1 VRAAAGDL
9 VTERYSAAVDQTVR
23 LSDGRQLGF
32 ASFGD
37 ADGIP
42 MFYLHGSFGSRLEGR
57 LTHPSALHRHVRV
70 IAPDRPGFG
79 LSQYRPNARLL
90 HFAGDLTE
98 LADHLGLDRF
108 SMMGV
113 AGGGPFALACAHQL
127 GSRLRALA
135 LVSSTGPHDRPGA
148 LSGMDLRVRLMLHT
162 LPRRLPWLVR
172 RMQERIARL
181 ADRDPAGLLRQAS
194 GTLPSSERASLASPE
209 IAEIFMDA
217 AYEGFRSGV
226 HGVVDELRLLAEPWD
241 FTLESIEAPVFLWH
255 GETDRVNPVAM
266 AHALAREIAKSQLQT
281 IPDRGSAIA
290 VDVVPDAIATLAAYA
305 RQSD

>member
-1 VRAAAGDL
+1 VRAAAGDF

-37 ADGIP
+37 ADGVP

-57 LTHPSALHRHVRV
+57 ISHPSALHRHVRV

-79 LSQYRPNARLL
+79 LSQHRRKAKLL
-90 HFAGDLTE
+90 DWPADLVE

-108 SMMGV
+108 SMLGV
-113 AGGGPFALACAHQL
+113 AGGGPFALACAHKL
-127 GSRLRALA
+127 GGRVRALA
-135 LVSSTGPHDRPGA
+135 LVSSTAPHDRPGA
-148 LSGMDLRVRLMLHT
+148 LSGMDLRVRMMLHV
-162 LPRRLPWLVR
+162 LPRRLPWLLR
-172 RMQERIARL
+172 RIQERVARL
-181 ADRDPAGLLRQAS
+181 ADRDPAGLLREAS
-194 GTLPSSERASLASPE
+194 GTLPSTERAAFLSPE

-226 HGVVDELRLLAEPWD
+226 HGVVDELRILAEPWG
-241 FTLESIEAPVFLWH
+241 FGLGAIEAPVFLWH
-255 GETDRVNPVAM
+255 GETDRVSPVAM

-281 IPDRGSAIA
+281 FPERGSAIA
-290 VDVVPDAIATLAAYA
+290 VDAVPDAIATLAAYA